1 MSYARRMQ
9 QADDKQ
15 AFSERL
21 KQALRRSPKP
31 VGTPSELAIQ
41 FNLRHPHEPITP
53 QSAQKWLTGKAR
65 PTDDKIRTLAEWLGV
80 SESWLRFGVK
90 PSDNVP
96 TKKRRKEVGDS
107 TFTEQEVALIRSFRQ
122 LPAHRQA
129 LIRDLVIDL
138 ALDA

>member
-1 MSYARRMQ
+1 MQ
-9 QADDKQ
+9 QADDKK

-41 FNLRHPHEPITP
+41 FNLRHPREPITP
-53 QSAQKWLTGKAR
+53 QAAQKWMTGKAW

-90 PSDNVP
+90 PSDGSA
-96 TKKRRKEVGDS
+96 TKKRRKEISDS
-107 TFTEQEVALIRSFRQ
+107 TFSEQEVAMIRSFRQ

-129 LIRDLVIDL
+129 LIRDLIEDL
-138 ALDA
+138 ALDS